1 MLADYQRNRV
11 VRKSY
16 SPLRPTAIILND
28 SVKNIQKTYDINNMC
43 EKLYAHNSPSQLR
56 SYVTSVRVGV

>member
-1 MLADYQRNRV
+1 MLADYQRNQV

-16 SPLRPTAIILND
+16 GPLRPAAIILNY

-43 EKLYAHNSPSQLR
+43 EKLYAHNCPQLR